1 MPQRSLIEQGLNAA
15 DIFSRSLQVDVPYH
29 SPKMEQLES
38 ELVECLRDIRPRPA
52 STPFYSTVTSTALRG
67 PELDAF
73 YWYRNV
79 REPVLFHETLG
90 KVIEA
95 GHRVFVEIGAHPI
108 LRHDIAA
115 A

>member
-1 MPQRSLIEQGLNAA
+1 M
-15 DIFSRSLQVDVPYH
+15 PYH

-67 PELDAF
+67 PELDAV